1 MTFRQFA
8 FNNVLRNKRTYA
20 AYFLSSVFSVL
31 VFFVYAVFAFHP
43 NLSGGSLNS
52 SVAQGMFLAEG
63 IIYVFSFFFVLYSMS
78 AFLKSRKKEF
88 GLLMMQGMTSFQ
100 LRLMVFLENILIG
113 FFATL
118 SGIGIGLV
126 SAKLILMIAENV
138 LDLDETLPFY
148 VPVEAVLLTFGA
160 FILLFMS
167 ISIFTVAIIRSKGL
181 IELIRGSDKPKPEPK
196 ASVLLS
202 LLAVL
207 LLGAGYGVA
216 LWVRGLMVAAAMIPV
231 TIVVIIGTYFL
242 FTQLSVY
249 LVRHVRNRRNLFW
262 RRTNML
268 LFSDLSYRMK
278 DNARMFFIVAILST
292 VAFSAI
298 GALVGFRSMT
308 TNIFVLENP
317 YAFEYTSF
325 PSNTAD
331 AEEQHIKLIEQTLG
345 EEGIDYRRVS
355 GVLRLQAQI
364 GSDDGV
370 DVIGVSEF
378 NAFAAAAGQKTVEL
392 GDHEALMLYYTNPL
406 NVGRDAEPHQL
417 QLAGADSVVE
427 LEVIGSRESYLF
439 PVYTQMY
446 VLPDQLI
453 ESLQEPVRV
462 LRYHVFDVDNW
473 RGTREAGR
481 QLSEVLRGS
490 QGYTFFA
497 MAHVLHV
504 LNQGFGA
511 ILFVG
516 FFIGAVFFVAA
527 GSFLYFRL
535 YTDLPDDKRKFAAIM
550 KIGLTDGELSNVI
563 TKQLAILFLVPIGVA
578 TVHGAVALTALQH
591 MFNYSLAKE
600 SAIVLGSF
608 VLVQL
613 IYFLLIRVR
622 YIRQVKGA

>member
-8 FNNVLRNKRTYA
+8 FNNVLRNMRTYA

-43 NLSGGSLNS
+43 ELSGDSLNS
-52 SVAQGMFLAEG
+52 GVTQGMLLAEG

-78 AFLKSRKKEF
+78 AFLKSRKREF

-118 SGIGIGLV
+118 SGVGLGLV

-138 LDLDETLPFY
+138 LDLDDSLPFY
-148 VPVEAVLLTFGA
+148 FPVEAVLLTFGA
-160 FILLFMS
+160 FMLLFMS
-167 ISIFTVAIIRSKGL
+167 ISIFTVMIIRSKGL

-196 ASVLLS
+196 ASALLS

-207 LLGAGYGVA
+207 LLGGGYVAA

-231 TIVVIIGTYFL
+231 TVVVIIGTYFL

-249 LVRHVRNRRNLFW
+249 LVRYLRNRRHLFW

-268 LFSDLSYRMK
+268 LFSDLAYRMK

-308 TNIFVLENP
+308 NNVFRQENP

-325 PSNTAD
+325 RGNPED
-331 AEEQHIKLIEQTLG
+331 VEEQHIRLIEKTLY
-345 EEGIDYRRVS
+345 EEEIDYRRVS
-355 GVLRLQAQI
+355 GVIRLQEQA
-364 GSDDGV
+364 DTNDAV
-370 DVIGVSEF
+370 EVISVSEF
-378 NAFAAAAGQKTVEL
+378 NAFATAAGQETVAL
-392 GDHEALMLYYTNPL
+392 GEHEALQLYYANGL
-406 NVGRDAEPHQL
+406 ISGHNEEPYQL
-417 QLAGADSVVE
+417 RLAGSASVVE
-427 LEVIGSRESYLF
+427 VDVIDARESYLF

-446 VLPDQLI
+446 VLPDHLI
-453 ESLQEPVRV
+453 DSLKEPVRKM
-462 LRYHVFDVDNW
+462 RYHAFEVDNLPA
-473 RGTREAGR
+473 TRQAGKR
-481 QLSEVLRGS
+481 LSEALPGAE
-490 QGYTFFA
+490 GYTFFA
-497 MAHVLHV
+497 TEYDLHKV
-504 LNQGFGA
+504 NQSFGA

-535 YTDLPDDKRKFAAIM
+535 YTDLADDKRKFAAIM
-550 KIGLTDGELSNVI
+550 KLGLTDGELSSVI

-591 MFNYSLAKE
+591 MFNYSLVKE
-600 SAIVLGSF
+600 SVIVLGGF

-613 IYFLLIRVR
+613 IYFLLIRFR
-622 YIRQVKGA
+622 YIRLVKGA